1 MSKSNNTDYIKMLL
15 PDFELTNEDCT
26 FLDKYITAWLVDEE
40 IDVNQ
45 KTIRLLNKNRD
56 AIDYL
61 KNQYAADKIMNV
73 TERMITLSQIAAGQ
87 LYITEYTK
95 TKDGPIPYN
104 REPSFNER
112 ISAINALSTLEQIN
126 NINSPSDKKI
136 IVDDIPILNNNLNG
150 DQNEK
155 A

>member
-1 MSKSNNTDYIKMLL
+1 MNKSNNSPDYIKMLL
-15 PDFELTNEDCT
+15 PDFTLSDEDCD
-26 FLDKYITAWLVDEE
+26 FLDKYLTAWLVDEE

-56 AIDYL
+56 AIEYL

-95 TKDGPIPYN
+95 TKDGPVPYQ

-112 ISAINALSTLEQIN
+112 ISAINALGALEQIN
-126 NINSPSDKKI
+126 NINNFGEKKI
-136 IVDDIPILNNNLNG
+136 IIDDIPG
-150 DQNEK
+150 DANEEVK
-155 A
+155 